1 MGAIAEM
8 LDAAPGTVLTPEL
21 TKVLGAAKLYDMANA
36 MLQYHCATCTGAF
49 DESTVEAVVKRSA
62 ANTHGQ
68 AITPEL
74 EAAVRVARIRDVA
87 IESLVYACST
97 CKGSFDEET
106 VQAVLK
112 RAGANTHGE
121 AITPQIETALAVAA

>member
-1 MGAIAEM
+1 MATIAEM

-49 DESTVEAVVKRSA
+49 DESTVEAVLKRAA

-68 AITPEL
+68 AIKPEL

-106 VQAVLK
+106 VQAVVK
-112 RAGANTHGE
+112 RAGANTHG
-121 AITPQIETALAVAA
+121 APQIEAAFAVAA